1 MEHSFKHQ
9 FQVINSAADCFGRLK
24 PSMLLSYCQEVAG
37 KHCIE
42 LGTDYDTMVSKNM
55 FWAII
60 RQKVQITRL
69 PHIGETITLETWP
82 MPTARTYYPR
92 ATVGY
97 DAEGNELFKVLGLWV
112 VMDLNNRTM
121 ILPKKSGIIVDGT
134 LRGDELSVPGGLS
147 PKDLE
152 SCLSRKVLFSD
163 LDQNGHMNNS
173 RYLEWMYD
181 LLDSSFHRE
190 HTPKELSI
198 CYHAEAREGQML
210 HLNWQLDGE
219 NVMLVD
225 ALRQDPE
232 DGEMHHVFAAKLQ
245 F

>member
-1 MEHSFKHQ
+1 MELSCKQQ

-42 LGTDYDTMVSKNM
+42 LGTDYDSMAAKNM
-55 FWAII
+55 IWAII

-69 PHIGETITLETWP
+69 PRVGETITLETWP

-112 VMDLNNRTM
+112 IMDLNTRAM
-121 ILPKKSGIIVDGT
+121 IIPRKSGIVVEGV
-134 LRGDELSVPGGLS
+134 LRGNELTIPSGLS
-147 PKDLE
+147 PRDL
-152 SCLSRKVLFSD
+152 SACLSRKVMFSD

-181 LLDSSFHRE
+181 LLDSSFHRD
-190 HTPKELSI
+190 HTPRELNI
-198 CYHAEAREGQML
+198 CYHAEAKEGQTL
-210 HLNWQLDGE
+210 HLNWQLSE
-219 NVMLVD
+219 ANEMLVD
-225 ALRQDPE
+225 ALREDPQN
-232 DGEMHHVFAAKLQ
+232 GQMHHVFAAAVQ

>member
-37 KHCIE
+37 QHCIQ
-42 LGTDYDTMVSKNM
+42 LGTDYDSMAAKNM

-60 RQKVQITRL
+60 RQKVQINRL
-69 PHIGETITLETWP
+69 PKVGETITLETWP

-112 VMDLNNRTM
+112 VMDLQNRTM
-121 ILPKKSGIIVDGT
+121 ILPKKSGIIVEGT
-134 LRGDELSVPGGLS
+134 LRGDELSIPGGIS
-147 PKDLE
+147 PKDLAASE
-152 SCLSRKVLFSD
+152 SRKVRFSD

-190 HTPKELSI
+190 HQPKEVSI
-198 CYHAEAREGQML
+198 CYHAEAREGQTL
-210 HLNWQLDGE
+210 HLNWQLDE
-219 NVMLVD
+219 EREMLVD
-225 ALRQDPE
+225 ALRQDSE
-232 DGEMHHVFAAKLQ
+232 DGQMHHVFAAKLQ